1 MFIILWNSGIDRC
14 LVCFLAARTWGQPH
28 LLQFQL
34 QLESIIN
41 RYAKAII
48 RHQLVI
54 LVIDC
59 AAYVTKTYSVLLN
72 YLTCGEGLLYNV
84 GCFYHKSNPL

>member
-41 RYAKAII
+41 KYVKAII
-48 RHQLVI
+48 SNQ
-54 LVIDC
+54 
-59 AAYVTKTYSVLLN
+59 VTLITDKPVHT
-72 YLTCGEGLLYNV
+72 TQ
-84 GCFYHKSNPL
+84 NPEFFSEYELDTLKF